1 MTPEISVSPIP
12 IRRNPLSFCKHQ
24 ARSWGRKAGL
34 RAPASELLPQKWP
47 SSPLELTIFAPHCD
61 HFRPSKWPLWD
72 EMCSRNIESAIQD
85 FFDTYLFGIVRAKI
99 YENPHSIWAPYHIL
113 TDKTL
118 GSAYARAC
126 PNFFSPLEASS
137 SLPCPSLPQNELF
150 MKLMLTWV
158 RWIIIHWKYGN

>member
-72 EMCSRNIESAIQD
+72 EMCSRNIESDYKSFFRHLSVRDCAREDLWKSTQHLSTLPYTHWQD
-85 FFDTYLFGIVRAKI
+85 IGVGI
-99 YENPHSIWAPYHIL
+99 
-113 TDKTL
+113 
-118 GSAYARAC
+118 RAC
-126 PNFFSPLEASS
+126 
-137 SLPCPSLPQNELF
+137 LPQFFFAPRSIFLPPMPFATTKRTFHETYVTL
-150 MKLMLTWV
+150 
-158 RWIIIHWKYGN
+158 